1 MKRVAAA
8 DEKDDEA
15 KVQSILFKINVALF
29 LGTVVAIRAGL
40 LFKNS

>member
-15 KVQSILFKINVALF
+15 QVQSVLFKINLALF
-29 LGTVVAIRAGL
+29 VGTVIAIRAG
-40 LFKNS
+40 